1 LKSQELTAIFLAT
14 RLYCS
19 VVMEYD
25 IHTILDLCTF
35 ATTGWVIY
43 MMRFKLKATLMTD
56 LDNLKLYY
64 VVSGGRL
71 CMMHLPILVLLGAIA
86 EGNPHDG
93 PGYPEAVLRGKS
105 RLGFRD
111 APPDFGLVRW
121 IR

>member
-64 VVSGGRL
+64 VVSRRSAL
-71 CMMHLPILVLLGAIA
+71 H
-86 EGNPHDG
+86 
-93 PGYPEAVLRGKS
+93 
-105 RLGFRD
+105 D
-111 APPDFGLVRW
+111 APPSLGPVRALCYW
-121 IR
+121 TARQD